1 MTKKQSYSTSETF
14 TQIQWIWKNP
24 DAWLLQ
30 VMIDHNYI
38 SYFDQKEETK
48 SKLKIVKRTGSG
60 SATKI
65 AFSDD
70 SLLSLHDSAWGTSLM
85 IPFWSIVLFHIADH
99 QGPEWHWKMTLQN
112 AWHYTTSLPMFDRKD
127 LWIQGITQDSQKKY
141 VCFQVCFLRKCV
153 ASTRKSLRNQAAKIH
168 PKHLQGALEGRACRQ
183 PKRWMD
189 GRGHLQK
196 KQPRLHAK
204 IIMR

>member
-30 VMIDHNYI
+30 MMIDHNYI

-112 AWHYTTSLPMFDRKD
+112 AWHCLHNFPSKVWQERFVNPRNHPRFTKKIPYAFRYASFENLWLQQENPWGTRQQKSTQSTSKVP
-127 LWIQGITQDSQKKY
+127 
-141 VCFQVCFLRKCV
+141 
-153 ASTRKSLRNQAAKIH
+153 
-168 PKHLQGALEGRACRQ
+168 
-183 PKRWMD
+183 
-189 GRGHLQK
+189 
-196 KQPRLHAK
+196 
-204 IIMR
+204 